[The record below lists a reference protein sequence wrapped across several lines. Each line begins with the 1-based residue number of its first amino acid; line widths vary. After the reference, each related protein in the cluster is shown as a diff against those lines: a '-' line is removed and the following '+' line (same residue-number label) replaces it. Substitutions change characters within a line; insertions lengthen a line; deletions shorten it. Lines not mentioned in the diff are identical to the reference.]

1 MLSSR
6 SLPLLHLTCRVTIKM
21 KSNHKDLQK
30 IMNNLNLFIILIYKK
45 TQCHIIFN
53 VLFLDGVIHTHLNHT
68 LHPHHPYH
76 RHHHLHP

>member
-6 SLPLLHLTCRVTIKM
+6 SLPSLHPTWRVTINM
-21 KSNHKDLQK
+21 KTNHKDLQK

-45 TQCHIIFN
+45 TQCHIILN
-53 VLFLDGVIHTHLNHT
+53 GVIHTHSNHT

-76 RHHHLHP
+76 HRRHLHP